1 MSSILDALKKLEDE
15 KANRG
20 SGTGNIAAK
29 VVKDGRRPKQRP
41 VWMLPASMAAAA
53 VTAALATYIIMSGF
67 LTSNK
72 PGQLVA
78 PAPPQDPQQ
87 FALQA
92 AAPTPVTPLPFAAV
106 PNRARPSAPPTR
118 VARKAPVASALQRP
132 QIEPRRV
139 KKPAPALPPETLPKL
154 PSLDVMGIGWQ
165 KDNAKSQA
173 IVNGRAVSKGAVVDG
188 ARVEEIFQDR
198 VRFFYNDKTIEI
210 PLGKISGEN
219 PLH

>member
-67 LTSNK
+67 QTSNK
-72 PGQLVA
+72 PGQLAA
-78 PAPPQDPQQ
+78 PAPPQQPQRD
-87 FALQA
+87 APQA
-92 AAPTPVTPLPFAAV
+92 AAPMSVTPLPSAAV
-106 PNRARPSAPPTR
+106 RNRVVPSAPSDTI
-118 VARKAPVASALQRP
+118 AREVPVIKAPPRPRIEHRSA
-132 QIEPRRV
+132 E
-139 KKPAPALPPETLPKL
+139 KPAPVRPPETLPKL
-154 PSLDVMGIGWQ
+154 PSLEVTGIGWQ

-173 IVNGRAVSKGAVVDG
+173 IVNGRAVSEGVVVEG
-188 ARVEEIFQDR
+188 ARVEEIFPDR
-198 VRFFYNDKTIEI
+198 VRFSFNDKTFEI
-210 PLGKISGEN
+210 PVGKISGEN